1 MFNFLT
7 NFSNSYFSRENKD
20 CVSYTGPFSNWD
32 DAVSFSTGYCNS
44 TITQKAVSA
53 ITKILSGEKKCEK
66 DTILFDEYQYSLP
79 LLLGL
84 NFTLKYIKQK
94 ITVLD
99 YGGSFASS
107 FFRNFDI
114 LSNFNVRWIVVEQEH
129 IVNIAKEKLC
139 HFKNL
144 EFISISNLKIENP
157 VLKYDV
163 LLLGSSLQ
171 FLKNPGIEL
180 KILLKPCVK
189 SLIFEQTPFVTSGST
204 KLTVQQIREPIY
216 DASYPAWHFDEN
228 EFLSWIGNHYEIK
241 YQTHNPH
248 VRNECGNFTST
259 LKDYVFTETTNMP

>member
-1 MFNFLT
+1 MFNFFT
-7 NFSNSYFSRENKD
+7 KFSNPYFSRENKD
-20 CVSYTGPFSNWD
+20 HVFYTGPFSNWSE
-32 DAVSFSTGYCNS
+32 AVSSSTGYCNS

-79 LLLGL
+79 LILGL

-94 ITVLD
+94 ITILD

-114 LSNFNVRWIVVEQEH
+114 LSNFNIRWIVVEQEH
-129 IVNIAKEKLC
+129 IVNIAKEKLYQ
-139 HFKNL
+139 FNNL
-144 EFISISNLKIENP
+144 EFISTSNFKTANP
-157 VLKYDV
+157 CLDYDV

-171 FLKNPGIEL
+171 FLKHPEIEL

-189 SLIFEQTPFVTSGST
+189 SLIFEQTPFVISGST
-204 KLTVQQIREPIY
+204 QLTVQQIREPIY

-228 EFLSWIGNHYEIK
+228 EFLSWIGNHYQIK

-248 VRNECGNFTST
+248 VRNKCGNFTST
-259 LKDYVFTETTNMP
+259 LKDYVFTQITNMS